1 MPVLMAYPAGTP
13 VQIRR
18 SSSGPEAPRP
28 LRLGNGVVER
38 SVIRAFLEA
47 DGPMGVGE
55 AHATVERLLGHPVS
69 RDSVCSC
76 LSIGARGERPRFE
89 RVGRGRYQIARAL

>member
-1 MPVLMAYPAGTP
+1 MTVLEAYPVGIP

-18 SSSGPEAPRP
+18 CWSEPEAPKP
-28 LRLGNGVVER
+28 LRLGNGVVQR
-38 SVIRAFLEA
+38 SVIKALAEA
-47 DGPMGVGE
+47 DRPVDVGE
-55 AHATVERLLGHPVS
+55 AHATVEGLLGHPVS

-89 RVGRGRYQIARAL
+89 RVGRGRYQIAQAL